1 MEAAQVGTAPAAAP
15 TRGLERWAAL
25 GGVAYVVLFIVGI
38 ILEVGDEPGGDASPS
53 TVIRWYA
60 DSGHR
65 DRVFVGWALIG
76 LGLFF
81 FLWFLS
87 ALRQTLLRLVGDGFL
102 TTLATVGGAIYATLA
117 LAASA
122 VNMGIKTMSDDT
134 YHHQVYP
141 DLIHAANDAGYVLH
155 STGGVGVGTMMI
167 AASVAVLRARAL
179 PAWLAWIGVVAGI
192 VALASILFF
201 PWFVIA
207 LWLLAASIILFVA
220 GSPRRASAL

>member
-1 MEAAQVGTAPAAAP
+1 VVEPAPVAAP
-15 TRGLERWAAL
+15 RRGLERWAAL

-38 ILEVGDEPGGDASPS
+38 ILEVGDEPSSDASPG

-65 DRVFVGWALIG
+65 DRIFVGWALIG

-102 TTLATVGGAIYATLA
+102 TTLVTVGGAIYAALA
-117 LAASA
+117 LAGSA

-134 YHHQVYP
+134 YHDQVYP

-155 STGGVGVGTMMI
+155 STGGVGIGTMMI
-167 AASVAVLRARAL
+167 ATSVAVLRARAL

-192 VALASILFF
+192 IALASILFF

-207 LWLLAASIILFVA
+207 LWLLAASGILFA
-220 GSPRRASAL
+220 ANSPRRA